1 MVTTSLKQLMVIG
14 GLLASASAAAIFSIA
29 FAGEPQLLPNHTRTP
44 GVTNPDV
51 TPETMKQTICNR
63 SGWHTGDIRP
73 PPNVMEA
80 DKIKQIGEYG
90 YDDKDKSHYEEDHLI
105 ALEVGGNPTDLQNLW
120 PESYKT
126 HPNAHDK
133 DNVENYLNMIVCAG
147 EIELRK
153 AQQMIATD
161 WVALYSE
168 MNARMLHDPALRS
181 ALLGPVNEVSPEF
194 HAPSPEAG
202 GEAGGGGEGGGG
214 VAVGGAPA
222 DDEGLNTAQWHWI
235 DTHQSVVS
243 PEAPNP

>member
-1 MVTTSLKQLMVIG
+1 MVIG
-14 GLLASASAAAIFSIA
+14 GLLASAPAAAIFSIA
-29 FAGEPQLLPNHTRTP
+29 FAGEAQVLPDHTRTP

-51 TPETMKQTICNR
+51 TPETMKQTICNPG
-63 SGWHTGDIRP
+63 GWHTSDIRP
-73 PPNVMEA
+73 LPNVMAA
-80 DKIKQIGEYG
+80 DKIKQIDEYG

-105 ALEVGGNPTDLQNLW
+105 ALEVGGNPTDTQNLW

-133 DNVENYLNMIVCAG
+133 DRVENYLNMIICAG

-153 AQQMIATD
+153 AQQKIATD
-161 WVALYSE
+161 WVDLYNE
-168 MNARMLHDPALRS
+168 MNARMLHDPELRS
-181 ALLGPVNEVSPEF
+181 ALLGPETEINPEV

-202 GEAGGGGEGGGG
+202 GEAGGG
-214 VAVGGAPA
+214 AAAGGAPA

-235 DTHQSVVS
+235 ATHQSVVS